1 MFDGALSPF
10 HIILVLAAALIIFGP
25 KRLPDIGKSLG
36 KGIKEFKGALNHLGD
51 DDEAA
56 PAPTTTVVTTP
67 VVTPVHPA
75 QVVETPATPAAPV
88 APGPV
93 PAAESAAIIDT
104 PQA

>member
-36 KGIKEFKGALNHLGD
+36 KGIKEFKGALTHMGD
-51 DDEAA
+51 DDDAA
-56 PAPTTTVVTTP
+56 PAPAATVVTTP
-67 VVTPVHPA
+67 IVTPVHPA
-75 QVVETPATPAAPV
+75 HVVETPVTPPPV
-88 APGPV
+88 
-93 PAAESAAIIDT
+93 IIDK